1 MEFNT
6 IKEKIIKL
14 RNLPEDFF
22 SPSIKN
28 VTDINLLK
36 NVDVAIDL
44 LKRHI
49 DEKNSIVVASDCDID
64 GTTAT
69 IIPYQWLKAV
79 GANVT
84 YITQEKISGHSII
97 LSNVPQCDLLIVVD
111 SSSSE
116 SKRLGEL
123 IESNTVKEILIIDHH
138 EIESEIV
145 NKDTITVV
153 NAHQDGCEY
162 KNKGMSGAL
171 TAYRVFEHL
180 ENTYFPI
187 HKIGSLL
194 YLASMSLVSDSMSA
208 LSMENRYYYYAGN
221 HFASPA
227 FRAIDEWTSKYSSM
241 KLALAVHPLLNS
253 VIRDGNVELVFD
265 FLMAK
270 DVDEATIYLKEIEG
284 IYKANKKNVSIAM
297 QNMDVLFQNNE
308 LMLLKTD
315 FIHKGYMASRVSSA
329 YGKSV
334 IVLSDKPKKSKDKK
348 TKDEM
353 IYTGSGRALSDDV
366 MLKDI
371 VNNSN
376 KATGIGHSSA
386 FGVSVVVEDVPE
398 LIKYLKSVKIPETKH
413 EYDFLIN
420 IDELDEDEIDFVSYC
435 NFFTG
440 TGFFEIM
447 YRIDGLIIKA
457 IKETASGNK
466 YFLSADG
473 IRFSQYNNR
482 WLKSYSV
489 DDSVNI
495 TASIKN
501 EMYWEKAV
509 TVALVDYIEESEDD
523 DLWV

>member
-1 MEFNT
+1 MEFNA

-36 NVDVAIDL
+36 NINVAIDI

-64 GTTAT
+64 GVTAT

-123 IESNTVKEILIIDHH
+123 IENNTVKEILIIDHH
-138 EIESEIV
+138 EIQGEIV
-145 NKDTITVV
+145 NRDTITVI
-153 NAHQDGCEY
+153 NAHQVGCRY
-162 KNKGMSGAL
+162 KNKSMSGAL
-171 TAYRVFEHL
+171 TTYRVFEHL

-241 KLALAVHPLLNS
+241 KLALAVNPLLNAT
-253 VIRDGNVELVFD
+253 IRDGNIGLVFD
-265 FLMAK
+265 FLMSKDIEEAK
-270 DVDEATIYLKEIEG
+270 VYLKAIEA
-284 IYKANKKNVSIAM
+284 IYKANKADAANAM
-297 QNMDVLFQNNE
+297 QEMDILFQNKSI
-308 LMLLKTD
+308 MLIKTD
-315 FIHKGYMASRVSSA
+315 FIHKGYLASRVSSTYNKSIIMLSKKA
-329 YGKSV
+329 KLVKGKRV
-334 IVLSDKPKKSKDKK
+334 
-348 TKDEM
+348 
-353 IYTGSGRALSDDV
+353 YTGSGRAVDNNV

-371 VNNSN
+371 VNES
-376 KATGIGHSSA
+376 KLASGAGHQGA
-386 FGVSVVVEDVPE
+386 CGVSVEVKNVKEF
-398 LIKYLKSVKIPETKH
+398 IKYLKDTDIPEQKH
-413 EYDFLIN
+413 EYDFMVD
-420 IDELDEDEIDFVSYC
+420 IDELGEDEIDFVSYC
-435 NFFTG
+435 NFFVSDE
-440 TGFFEIM
+440 FPAIQ
-447 YRIDGLIIKA
+447 YRIENLIIKA
-457 IKETASGNK
+457 IKETGSGNL
-466 YFLSADG
+466 YFLSAG
-473 IRFSQYNNR
+473 GVRFSQYNKK
-482 WLKSYSV
+482 WLMKYSI
-489 DDSVNI
+489 DDVVNI
-495 TASIKN
+495 IATITN
-501 EMYWEKAV
+501 ELYFNTAV
-509 TVALVDYIEESEDD
+509 TVAMTSYIEEGEDD
-523 DLWV
+523 TLWN